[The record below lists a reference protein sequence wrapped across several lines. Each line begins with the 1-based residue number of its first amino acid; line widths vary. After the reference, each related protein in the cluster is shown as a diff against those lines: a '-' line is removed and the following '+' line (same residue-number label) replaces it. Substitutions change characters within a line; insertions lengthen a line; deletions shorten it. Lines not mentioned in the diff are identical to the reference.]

1 MVFRSTILAVSLLG
15 RLSLKSLVFGTPMW
29 FGIGTLNSLL
39 EFNISL
45 HVDLFWVAHAH
56 HGFEMYKKNGRNGA
70 AALQAILTTLKSF
83 VKNFSATLLIGD
95 YNSFPAH
102 IYNPLWVVRLVSVPP
117 HRFVPTNSKYT
128 KGEGG
133 LSDIFIL
140 QDLSCLHCQR
150 TFTAM

>member
-15 RLSLKSLVFGTPMW
+15 RLPLKSLVFGTPMW
-29 FGIGTLNSLL
+29 FGIGTLNGLL

-45 HVDLFWVAHAH
+45 DVDLFWVAHAH

-70 AALQAILTTLKSF
+70 AALQAILTTRKYV
-83 VKNFSATLLIGD
+83 VKIVSDTLLIGG

-102 IYNPLWVVRLVSVPP
+102 IYNPLWLVRLVFVPP
-117 HRFVPTNSKYT
+117 HRFVPINLKYT

-133 LSDIFIL
+133 LSNIFIL

>member
-15 RLSLKSLVFGTPMW
+15 RLSLKSLIFGTPMW

-45 HVDLFWVAHAH
+45 DVNLFWVAHAH

-70 AALQAILTTLKSF
+70 AALQAILTTRKFF
-83 VKNFSATLLIGD
+83 VKTSLDTLLIGG

-102 IYNPLWVVRLVSVPP
+102 IYNPLWLVRLISLPP
-117 HRFVPTNSKYT
+117 HRFVLTNLKVQ
-128 KGEGG
+128 KG
-133 LSDIFIL
+133 
-140 QDLSCLHCQR
+140 
-150 TFTAM
+150 